1 MKRLILFLLPF
12 CYIPFTF
19 AGYEL
24 LDPHT
29 DSIGGYITITG
40 PDGAGIY
47 HMEAFA
53 KDGYHFYKWSDSVAT
68 ASRDID
74 PADLTKD
81 DHYFYAI
88 FRHNSW
94 NNTAVNLSTNNP
106 LLGTVTTTEVSI
118 DTCEHIYR
126 LVANPQ
132 MGYFFDRWS
141 DGVTTAIRYDSLYPG
156 QVVNLT
162 AQFISL
168 CEFDVTASTENL
180 QGGTVANTLNTE
192 NCTSILTAT
201 PNAGYIFLQW
211 SDGDKTNPRYV
222 DLEYAKDT
230 TLTAIFG
237 INPHLDA
244 TATHGTISWEPDL
257 ANCRYIYRAVP
268 NTGYSFSGW
277 NQNGT
282 LQPYSANPLIVPL
295 SSFVEDGD
303 TINPFVQGETTNP
316 FMLGSFSSTAIQIL
330 DWSTTGVRV
339 MTNNQGITAS
349 LAAWMEGTACTVT
362 PSGEIG
368 IYTITIPSITAHAGE
383 MLQIYVSDGNGSE
396 DAITTYIPYILSGT
410 VSTSSLTLN
419 ESSDV
424 VITNGA
430 TLTQD
435 DDNLTIRNLQLVD
448 NATFVL
454 PAGKTLTVASLAM
467 QADGIQ
473 GRFPQMRIDGSL
485 FNNNGDTLYYDYIL
499 NSAQYFPLAFPQTMS
514 CADIRTR
521 TGFTSPSFLS
531 YTFDG
536 LARYSTNDGW
546 QEFDDTAVGA
556 AYNAN
561 QGYIVY
567 AARPKWNG
575 TRQEFATLRFPVHID
590 LTNGDRDDKAI
601 PVHQYGEPA
610 ERPGAANWNL
620 LPNPYL
626 CAIHLPNVSE
636 LQPGV
641 IVGDDDNG
649 YVVHNDGFRYVTISN
664 NGFRSYE
671 QLRVEDA
678 IIHPFCSYF
687 VQSAGE
693 GTLTFQTTQRALAP
707 RRAPQRTSKTEFPFT
722 LLVQQGAETAST
734 GFLLGA
740 AFTTAY
746 DFNADLSKMFGGS
759 ENLSLYSYAPADP
772 KTALAFQ
779 ALDEESAKQL
789 ALPIGIITGAK
800 SGTMTVS
807 VQHAADLTADFE
819 AIYLID
825 NASGKV
831 TNLLYENYTF
841 AFNVSN
847 IENRLAIQAI
857 CRAHDETPTS
867 SPAVLNGTA
876 NASNGVYTVTG
887 QRVGDAKTLSSR
899 VRAGIYIVVTDNGV
913 HKIVLP

>member
-12 CYIPFTF
+12 FYIPFTF

-47 HMEAFA
+47 HMEAIA

-94 NNTAVNLSTNNP
+94 NNTAVNTTVNNP

-126 LVANPQ
+126 LVANPK

-141 DGVTTAIRYDSLYPG
+141 DGETTAIREESLYPG

-168 CEFDVTASTENL
+168 CEFNITSSTVNL
-180 QGGTVANTLNTE
+180 KGGTVANDLNTAT
-192 NCTSILTAT
+192 CISTLTAT
-201 PNAGYIFLQW
+201 PNDGYVFLQW
-211 SDGDKTNPRYV
+211 SDGDKTNPREV

-282 LQPYSANPLIVPL
+282 LQPHSANPLIVPL
-295 SSFVEDGD
+295 SSFVQGGD

-316 FMLGSFSSTAIQIL
+316 LMLGSFSSTAIQIL

-362 PSGEIG
+362 PSGETG

-410 VSTSSLTLN
+410 VSTSSLALN

-454 PAGKTLTVASLAM
+454 PANHKLTVDSLTM

-473 GRFPQMRIDGSL
+473 GRYPQMRIDGSL
-485 FNNNGDTLYYDYIL
+485 TNNNRNILYYDYIL
-499 NSAQYFPLAFPQTMS
+499 DNSAYFPLAFPQTMS

-531 YTFDG
+531 YYFDG
-536 LARYSTNDGW
+536 QARYSTGDGW
-546 QEFDDTAVGA
+546 QEFDDTADGA
-556 AYNAN
+556 RYEAN
-561 QGYIVY
+561 QGYILY

-575 TRQEFATLRFPVHID
+575 TRQPFATLRFPITID
-590 LTNGDRDDKAI
+590 LTHGDGADKSI
-601 PVHQYGEPA
+601 DVHPYGDTTRNA
-610 ERPGAANWNL
+610 GAANWNL

-626 CAIHLPNVSE
+626 RAVHV
-636 LQPGV
+636 
-641 IVGDDDNG
+641 DN
-649 YVVHNDGFRYVTISN
+649 NTSRYVTISTD
-664 NGFRSYE
+664 GFRSYR
-671 QLRVEDA
+671 QSLAEDA
-678 IIHPFCSYF
+678 LIPPFCSYF
-687 VQSAGE
+687 IQADGE
-693 GTLTFQTTQRALAP
+693 GTITFTTNNQSP
-707 RRAPQRTSKTEFPFT
+707 ITQPIRRASEQRNKTELPFT
-722 LLVQQGAETAST
+722 LVVKQGSETATT
-734 GFLLGA
+734 GFLLGED
-740 AFTTAY
+740 FTSDY
-746 DFNADLSKMFGGS
+746 DFNADLSKMFGGG
-759 ENLSLYSYAPADP
+759 EKLSLYSYAPADP

-779 ALDEESAKQL
+779 ALHQEDAKQL
-789 ALPIGIITGAK
+789 TLPIGIRTGAK
-800 SGTMTVS
+800 SGTMTLS
-807 VQHAADLTADFE
+807 VQDTEHLTNDYE

-831 TNLLYENYTF
+831 TNLLLDDYTF
-841 AFNVSN
+841 SFNVSE

-857 CRAHDETPTS
+857 CRARDEVPT
-867 SPAVLNGTA
+867 ATTTIKNA
-876 NASNGVYTVTG
+876 NSRQGVYTLTG
-887 QRVGDAKTLSSR
+887 QRVGDAYNIST
-899 VRAGIYIVVTDNGV
+899 VQPGMYIVITENSVS
-913 HKIVLP
+913 KQVLP